1 MIDYNEVYSEV
12 CAMLCEAKD
21 LEIESISEDM
31 PLSQLKLDS
40 LDYVELM
47 LLVNKEFSVTIE
59 TDVFVDQPDLTLREL
74 CKFISEK
81 GE

>member
-1 MIDYNEVYSEV
+1 MIDYNEVYSKV

>member
-1 MIDYNEVYSEV
+1 MIDYNEVYNKV

-21 LEIESISEDM
+21 LEMESISPNI

-47 LLVNKEFSVTIE
+47 LLANKEFSVTIE
-59 TDVFVDQPDLTLREL
+59 TDVFADQPDLTLREL
-74 CKFISEK
+74 CEFISEK

>member
-1 MIDYNEVYSEV
+1 MIDYNEVYSKV

-47 LLVNKEFSVTIE
+47 LLANKEFSVTIE
-59 TDVFVDQPDLTLREL
+59 TDVFVDQPGLTLREL
-74 CKFISEK
+74 CQFISEK